1 MANRSDRDRQR
12 PKNDASIIARPF
24 VRQPIRENH
33 QGLRSMNRA
42 ARPDTRQQ
50 ALVSPEIS
58 KVLATRGR
66 FSNRSF
72 AVKTF
77 FASPARVTVL
87 SAVSTSCRNIWSGPE
102 APALQ
107 GPQRAYA

>member
-50 ALVSPEIS
+50 ALVSPHTIQIPCKGGGRS
-58 KVLATRGR
+58 IHIVL
-66 FSNRSF
+66 FEQH
-72 AVKTF
+72 
-77 FASPARVTVL
+77 
-87 SAVSTSCRNIWSGPE
+87 SADQPGDTGLVGEDTDDVG
-102 APALQ
+102 APFDLFIQPLQ
-107 GPQRAYA
+107 WIG